1 MEQEIYNNMVKA
13 LGQETIV
20 ADLLRIENSH
30 LKEEIDNLKRI
41 MTEKPRTIDYLIQ
54 EKVDEAVLRATDDIP
69 NESSMDDM
77 VYDKI
82 QDLKDELE
90 DGLVNKVIKAIV
102 ERLEY

>member
-54 EKVDEAVLRATDDIP
+54 EKVDEAVLRVTDDLP
-69 NESSMDDM
+69 DESKVDDI
-77 VYDKI
+77 VYEKI

-90 DGLVNKVIKAIV
+90 DGLVDKVIKAIV

>member
-1 MEQEIYNNMVKA
+1 MIKA
-13 LGQETIV
+13 LGEETIA
-20 ADLLRIENSH
+20 ADLLRDENSN

-54 EKVDEAVLRATDDIP
+54 EKVDEAVLRATDDLP
-69 NESSMDDM
+69 DESKVDEI

-82 QDLKDELE
+82 QDLKEELE
-90 DGLVNKVIKAIV
+90 DGLVDKVIKAIV

>member
-1 MEQEIYNNMVKA
+1 MESRYDNMERA
-13 LGQETIV
+13 LGEETIA
-20 ADLLRIENSH
+20 ADLLRDEN
-30 LKEEIDNLKRI
+30 LNLRNEIDNLKRI

>member
-1 MEQEIYNNMVKA
+1 MEQHLYNETIKA
-13 LGQETIV
+13 LGEETIA
-20 ADLLRIENSH
+20 ADLLRKENSD
-30 LKEEIDNLKRI
+30 LKMELDNLRLLI
-41 MTEKPRTIDYLIQ
+41 EEKPRTIDYLIQ

-90 DGLVNKVIKAIV
+90 DGLVDKVIKAIV

>member
-13 LGQETIV
+13 LGEETIV

-54 EKVDEAVLRATDDIP
+54 EKVDEAVLRVTDDLP
-69 NESSMDDM
+69 DESKVDDII
-77 VYDKI
+77 YDKI

-90 DGLVNKVIKAIV
+90 DGLVDKVIKAIV